1 MVVEVDVLVMLDVLV
16 AREVVE
22 VDVKV
27 LVEVDVRTLTREI
40 GWAACKKGDAN
51 IMANDSANENKNANV
66 SRWMKQFPTLLTL
79 SRILVV
85 PLIIFALM
93 APTPVGGFVAAALFI
108 IASLTDYF
116 DGKLARKYGTESNIG
131 KLLDP
136 VADKVL
142 VSSTLVMLVASSR
155 LDPIMVIVLLARDT
169 IISGVRSM
177 AAAENRVI
185 AAGTVGKWKTAV
197 QMVAIP
203 CVVIHEPILGIPVFE
218 TGYGILWLSVFLSVL
233 SGVQYTM
240 GYLRK

>member
-1 MVVEVDVLVMLDVLV
+1 MVVD
-16 AREVVE
+16 VE
-22 VDVKV
+22 V
-27 LVEVDVRTLTREI
+27 LMEVDVRALTREI
-40 GWAACKKGDAN
+40 GWAACKIGDATT
-51 IMANDSANENKNANV
+51 MANESANEKKNANV
-66 SRWMKQFPTLLTL
+66 SAWMKQVPTLLTM

-93 APTPVGGFVAAALFI
+93 APTPVGGFVSAALFI

-203 CVVIHEPILGIPVFE
+203 CVLIHEPIFRIPVFE
-218 TGYGILWLSVFLSVL
+218 IGYGILWLSVFLSVL
-233 SGVQYTM
+233 SGIQYTM